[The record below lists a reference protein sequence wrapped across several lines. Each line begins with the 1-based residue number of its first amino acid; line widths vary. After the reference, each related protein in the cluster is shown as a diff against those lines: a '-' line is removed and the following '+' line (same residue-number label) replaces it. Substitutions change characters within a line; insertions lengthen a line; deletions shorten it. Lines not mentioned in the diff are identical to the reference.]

1 MGGRSILASFGIKS
15 EGCVMTSR
23 PKKSISGSASK
34 KKAPKK
40 KDTNI
45 NQTEQLRRLD
55 STRLGMSSRLV
66 PKTFKPFGLRGM
78 ETEQDVI
85 DVLTISSEAG
95 DTDASM
101 VLKLLESF
109 TVNDLIVEGIIRL
122 EK

>member
-1 MGGRSILASFGIKS
+1 
-15 EGCVMTSR
+15 MTGR
-23 PKKSISGSASK
+23 PKKTVAGSSAK
-34 KKAPKK
+34 KKSAPKK
-40 KDTNI
+40 KVANTK
-45 NQTEQLRRLD
+45 QTEQLRRLD

-66 PKTFKPFGLRGM
+66 PKSFKPFGLHGM

-85 DVLTISSEAG
+85 DVLTASKEAG
-95 DTDASM
+95 DTDAEM